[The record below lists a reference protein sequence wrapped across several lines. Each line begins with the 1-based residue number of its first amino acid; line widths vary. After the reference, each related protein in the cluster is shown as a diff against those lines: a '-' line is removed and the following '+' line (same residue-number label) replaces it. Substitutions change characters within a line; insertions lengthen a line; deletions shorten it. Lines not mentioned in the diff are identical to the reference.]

1 MTRNDFRECSDVIKE
16 ALEIIECNMQDIN
29 VVKTQCGLIKKYTN
43 KLSILSKYDII
54 NAKYGESQLPHLKK
68 AGVVK

>member
-16 ALEIIECNMQDIN
+16 ALGIIECNMQDIN
-29 VVKTQCGLIKKYTN
+29 VVKTQCGLIKKYAN
-43 KLSILSKYDII
+43 ELSILSKFDII
-54 NAKYGESQLPHLKK
+54 NAKYSESQLPPPEE